1 MSEITI
7 RRGELSDLAVIAEY
21 NVAMASETEA
31 TVLDPDTVKAGVK
44 ALIEQ
49 PGLGFYLVAEMD
61 HQVVGTLLVTT
72 EWSDWRNGAY
82 WWIQSVYVAPA
93 FRRRGIY
100 RQLYEQVK
108 TLSNEANVCGYRLYV
123 ERDNQVAQNT
133 YRSQGMR
140 ESHYLIFEDL
150 LR

>member
-1 MSEITI
+1 MVSDITI
-7 RRGELSDLAVIAEY
+7 RRGELSDVATIADY

-31 TVLDPDTVKAGVK
+31 TVLEPETVRAGVK

-49 PGLGFYLVAEMD
+49 PGLGFYLVAEAD

-93 FRRRGIY
+93 FRRQGIY
-100 RQLYEQVK
+100 RQLYDQVK
-108 TLSNEANVCGYRLYV
+108 TLSNESNVCGYRLYV

-140 ESHYLIFEDL
+140 ESH
-150 LR
+150 